1 MQAEIITIG
10 TEILLGHIVDTNAA
24 YLARQLANVGFDVYR
39 KSTIGDNEKR
49 IAEAIRTALAHCD
62 VVITSGGIGPTID
75 DKTREA
81 VAIATGSKLVLNE
94 KLLQYIKDYFQ
105 RRGLE
110 LGDNNPRQ
118 AYIPENAIPIHN
130 PVGTAPGFIV
140 KFNNSYV
147 VTLPGVPREL
157 YHLMAQTVLP
167 FIQKTFG
174 LETVIQSRVLRTAGS
189 GESFID
195 RQIGDLEKSSNPTV
209 GLLSY
214 PGAVDIRITAKA
226 QDNDQALQM
235 LDEMEA
241 RIQQRLGDVI
251 YGTDKE
257 MIEDVVVQLLT
268 TLQFQMAVLETN
280 TGGRLADRLTGVAKG
295 FAVVKQALTMSF
307 SQVKATLLT
316 DLPETHLISMQ
327 VAETLAEKIRKNA
340 GADIG
345 LALIGDED
353 PQVGPY
359 SDRTGNTYICLNGAG
374 GAASLHLQLGGISA
388 DARTRI
394 TNNALET
401 LRKYVHTVSAR
412 PPIERT

>member
-10 TEILLGHIVDTNAA
+10 TEILLGQIVDTNGA
-24 YLARQLANVGFDVYR
+24 YLARELANVGFDVYR

-49 IAEAIRTALAHCD
+49 IANAVRMALEHAD
-62 VVITSGGIGPTID
+62 IVITSGGIGPTVD

-94 KLLQYIKDYFQ
+94 ELLQYIKDFFK

-110 LGDNNPRQ
+110 LGDNNSRQ
-118 AYIPENAIPIHN
+118 AYIPENGIPIHN

-140 KFNNSYV
+140 KFQNSYV
-147 VTLPGVPREL
+147 ITLPGVPREL

-167 FIQKTFG
+167 FIQEKFG
-174 LETVIQSRVLRTAGS
+174 LETVIKSRVLRTAGS

-195 RQIGDLEKSSNPTV
+195 RQISDLEESSNPTV

-214 PGAVDIRITAKA
+214 PGAVDIRIAAKA
-226 QDNDQALQM
+226 QDTDQALQM
-235 LDEMEA
+235 LDEMEV
-241 RIQQRLGDVI
+241 RIRQRLGDTL
-251 YGTDKE
+251 YGIDKE
-257 MIEDVVVQLLT
+257 LLEEVVVQLLAT
-268 TLQFQMAVLETN
+268 RQLQISVLETN
-280 TGGRLADRLTGVAKG
+280 TGGRLADRLTGVARG
-295 FAVVKQALTMSF
+295 FDVVKQALTMPF
-307 SQVKATLLT
+307 SQVKASFL
-316 DLPETHLISMQ
+316 DDPPEGNSISIE
-327 VAETLAEKIRKNA
+327 VAETLAEKIRKNT

-359 SDRTGNTYICLNGAG
+359 SDRTGNTYICLSGSG
-374 GAASLHLQLGGISA
+374 GAVSQHLQLGGISA
-388 DARTRI
+388 DVRTRI

-401 LRKYVHTVSAR
+401 LRKYIQNS
-412 PPIERT
+412 